1 MSRALASIVAACS
14 LAAALSTGPRATTAR
29 PTDDG
34 APAGA
39 PAAAPLPAPV
49 PAAAP
54 PDDERRE
61 LNTATFDAMWS
72 MVRDTHWDP
81 EAVGAPWAAARE
93 EFRPRAEAAP
103 DDDALR
109 AAMREALERLGQSH
123 FGIIPRELHED
134 AADAPDAAAR
144 RDGRSGAWLAFLPRA
159 GGAGFDAVVVAVEA
173 GSPADGAGMKP
184 GDRVLAIDGRDPA
197 ARVPAGD
204 GRERERRG
212 ALAEAL
218 ATGDPGTEST
228 WRIEPFGGEPRD
240 AAFTFAADARPH
252 AKFGNLPPL
261 PTELAAR
268 EIAADEA
275 TRLGAGG
282 RRIGVIGFSVWLI
295 PVARPF
301 DAAID
306 RFRAADGIVL
316 DLRGNPGGI
325 GGMAMGLAG
334 HFTPEP
340 VSLGEMRTRDTAM
353 TFTTNPRRS
362 SAAGAPVEP
371 YAGPLAILV
380 DEGSASTTEI
390 FAAGLQFLG
399 RAKVFGARTAGAALP
414 AAMDRLPN
422 GDAFLHAFADYRLPD
437 GRPVE
442 GGGVVPDNARP
453 YDRADYAREGD
464 PALAE
469 AVRWIASQ
477 TRAPAGKV
485 TKTTP

>member
-1 MSRALASIVAACS
+1 MSRALATLAGAGA
-14 LAAALSTGPRATTAR
+14 LAAALTLGPRAISAR
-29 PTDDG
+29 EPDG
-34 APAGA
+34 AGA
-39 PAAAPLPAPV
+39 PAA

-54 PDDERRE
+54 AAPDAARRE
-61 LNTATFDAMWS
+61 LNAATFDAMWT

-81 EAVGAPWAAARE
+81 AAVGAAWDAARDE
-93 EFRPRAEAAP
+93 LRPRAEAAA
-103 DDDALR
+103 DDGALR
-109 AAMREALERLGQSH
+109 AAMRDALERLGQSH

-134 AADAPDAAAR
+134 TADAAAR
-144 RDGRSGAWLAFLPRA
+144 RDGRSGASLAFLPRE
-159 GGAGFDAVVVAVEA
+159 GGGFDAVVVAVEA
-173 GSPADGAGMKP
+173 GSPAAGAGMTP

-228 WRIEPFGGEPRD
+228 WRLEPFGGEPRD

-261 PTELAAR
+261 PTELTAR
-268 EIAADEA
+268 ELAPGEAA
-275 TRLGAGG
+275 RLGAEG
-282 RRIGVIGFSVWLI
+282 RRIGVVAFSVWLI

-325 GGMAMGLAG
+325 GAMAMGLGG

-340 VSLGEMRTRDTAM
+340 ASLGEMRTRDSGI

-362 SAAGAPVEP
+362 SVEGTPVEP

-399 RAKVFGARTAGAALP
+399 RAKVFGTRTAGAALP

-422 GDAFLHAFADYRLPD
+422 GDVFLHAFADYRLPD

-453 YDRADYAREGD
+453 YGRADYAREGD

-469 AVRWIASQ
+469 AVRWIASRPGASAAKN
-477 TRAPAGKV
+477 TETSP
-485 TKTTP
+485 